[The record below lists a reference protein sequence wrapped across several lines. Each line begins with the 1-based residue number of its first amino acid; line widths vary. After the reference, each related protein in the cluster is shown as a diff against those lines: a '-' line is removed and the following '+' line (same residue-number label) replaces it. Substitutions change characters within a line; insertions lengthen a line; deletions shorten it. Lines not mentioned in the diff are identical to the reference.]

1 MASSNADNI
10 KELLTPK
17 NIGIAV
23 VTLLVLGFMGY
34 RLANYYGVIGGE
46 KPSTDPAVID
56 PMSTYTPEE
65 RKQAEKIQEQQKR
78 EEQMPNRPP
87 PAGS

>member
-1 MASSNADNI
+1 MGSTDGVSL
-10 KELLTPK
+10 KELMTPK

-23 VTLLVLGFMGY
+23 VTLLILGFMGY
-34 RLANYYGVIGGE
+34 RLADYYGVINAE
-46 KPSTDPAVID
+46 KPSTDPAVVD
-56 PMSTYTPEE
+56 PTSTYTPEE
-65 RKQAEKIQEQQKR
+65 KKQLEKLQEQQQR